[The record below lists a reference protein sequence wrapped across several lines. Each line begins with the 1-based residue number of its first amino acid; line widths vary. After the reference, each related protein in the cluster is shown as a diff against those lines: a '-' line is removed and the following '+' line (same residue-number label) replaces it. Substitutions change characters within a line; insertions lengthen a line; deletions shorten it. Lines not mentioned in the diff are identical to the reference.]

1 MLLGI
6 ICNTKDDDIGRLQ
19 AVNHMYLTAVA
30 THMNVQP
37 VLIPANMDDSAPD
50 IELLLDR
57 LDGVLL
63 TGNRSNIHPSHY
75 GVAADAAYEP
85 YDQARDAAALAL
97 AKAAL
102 ERDMPL
108 LAICR
113 GYQELNVACGGS
125 LMTDIHLQDGRL
137 PHLTPDS
144 EDNNVR
150 FAARHEVNFIEGGY
164 FHKLL
169 GTQSAMTNSLHWQ
182 AIDQLGDGLL
192 VEAHAPDG
200 IIEAVRHETARFC
213 IGVQWHPEFQYGE
226 NIISAKLFADFE
238 RAMRD
243 ANNV

>member
-37 VLIPANMDDSAPD
+37 VLIPANMDESAPD

-97 AKAAL
+97 AKVAL
-102 ERDMPL
+102 ERDI
-108 LAICR
+108 AAA
-113 GYQELNVACGGS
+113 G
-125 LMTDIHLQDGRL
+125 HLPRLSGIKRRLRRQFDDRHSFAGR
-137 PHLTPDS
+137 TT
-144 EDNNVR
+144 
-150 FAARHEVNFIEGGY
+150 AA
-164 FHKLL
+164 
-169 GTQSAMTNSLHWQ
+169 S
-182 AIDQLGDGLL
+182 D
-192 VEAHAPDG
+192 
-200 IIEAVRHETARFC
+200 AR
-213 IGVQWHPEFQYGE
+213 QRRQ
-226 NIISAKLFADFE
+226 
-238 RAMRD
+238 
-243 ANNV
+243 